1 MTLGFI
7 VGRKYNRRKDIHEHF
22 SGQRQGGIVTPS
34 DHNVIFIIT
43 GKAGSHYGY
52 EDQHLPDG
60 RFDYYGEG
68 QVGDMEMA
76 RGNKAIRDHVAFGN
90 DLLLFE
96 NLGKGKDLVFR
107 GSFICESWRWGQ
119 SPDRNNDMRKAIIFE
134 LRNLEN
140 IVEELVDDDQ
150 PAPAFDL
157 AAMRRLAKEAA
168 GSREGKA
175 STRTIYER
183 SRHVRDYVLARANGH
198 CEGCGCEAPFL
209 RVNGLP
215 YLEPHHIRRVSD
227 GGPDDPAFVIAL
239 CPTCHRKVHHGRDG
253 AEYNDVLLRRM
264 PSIEPPSTS

>member
-1 MTLGFI
+1 MGFI

-34 DHNVIFIIT
+34 DHHVIFIIT

-52 EDQHLPDG
+52 DDMHLPDG

-68 QVGDMEMA
+68 QVGDMEMV
-76 RGNKAIRDHVAFGN
+76 RGNRAIRDHAVLGN

-96 NLGKGKDLVFR
+96 SLGKGKDLVFL
-107 GSFICESWRWGQ
+107 GSFVCESWRWGQ

-140 IVEELVDDDQ
+140 IVDELDDDQ
-150 PAPAFDL
+150 NVVDIIDL
-157 AAMRRLAKEAA
+157 SELRTRALQAA
-168 GSREGKA
+168 GTREGKA
-175 STRTIYER
+175 GARTIYDR

-198 CEGCGCEAPFL
+198 CEGCGCKAPFL
-209 RVNGLP
+209 RMNGQP
-215 YLEPHHIRRVSD
+215 YLETHHIRRVSD

-239 CPTCHRKVHHGRDG
+239 CPICHRKVHHGMEG
-253 AEYNDVLLRRM
+253 SKYNNELLQKM
-264 PSIEPPSTS
+264 PSVEPPKTT

>member
-1 MTLGFI
+1 MTWGFV
-7 VGRKYNRRKDIHEHF
+7 VGRHYNRRNDIH
-22 SGQRQGGIVTPS
+22 GQFAGQQQGGIVTPS
-34 DHNVIFIIT
+34 NHNVVIIIT

-68 QVGDMEMA
+68 QVGDMEMV
-76 RGNKAIRDHVAFGN
+76 RGNKAIRDHAMLGK

-96 NLGKGKDLVFR
+96 SLGKGKDLNFL

-119 SPDRNNDMRKAIIFE
+119 SPDRNDDMRKAIIFE

-140 IVEELVDDDQ
+140 IVEAVDDEQ
-150 PAPAFDL
+150 PVPAVDL
-157 AAMRRLAKEAA
+157 AAMRDLARQAA

-183 SRHVRDYVLARANGH
+183 SRHVRDYVLARANGY
-198 CEGCGCEAPFL
+198 CEGCGCQAPFL
-209 RVNGLP
+209 RVNGQP

-239 CPTCHRKVHHGRDG
+239 CPTCHREVHHGQG
-253 AEYNDVLLRRM
+253 GSTYNDTLLKKM
-264 PSIEPPSTS
+264 PSIEPPNGT